1 MSLTIED
8 LIKVLKDEGKKM
20 PMGLKT
26 PIFEIEVDN
35 LHNSGHSIYP
45 GKFNP
50 DIRFYRD
57 SLGDI
62 TLTFHGI

>member
-1 MSLTIED
+1 MGLTIED

-26 PIFEIEVDN
+26 PIFAIEVDN
-35 LHNSGHSIYP
+35 LRNSGHTIYP
-45 GKFNP
+45 DKSEP
-50 DIRFYRD
+50 EIYFYKD

-62 TLTFHGI
+62 TLHLHGI